1 MALVEF
7 HQILLSSTDGKDA
20 RLLPVPVHPG
30 PSLALVS
37 LHRHFPNAVDL
48 HYRPDL
54 DTLVTLPKVCKGQ
67 QNECEGV
74 VNFPTE
80 GTFFILPF
88 LDPSV
93 IFYVTA
99 GDNSSENLAVKE
111 ETELSKRVSLLEDM
125 VVEQRLLFASITSL
139 LSQGVHP
146 ANIDPSSDRG
156 V

>member
-7 HQILLSSTDGKDA
+7 HQILLTSTDGKDA

-67 QNECEGV
+67 QYECEGV

-93 IFYVTA
+93 TSAMQRSSA
-99 GDNSSENLAVKE
+99 GVDWPTS
-111 ETELSKRVSLLEDM
+111 
-125 VVEQRLLFASITSL
+125 ASITAPNMSRAP
-139 LSQGVHP
+139 SP
-146 ANIDPSSDRG
+146 ASRALRS
-156 V
+156 